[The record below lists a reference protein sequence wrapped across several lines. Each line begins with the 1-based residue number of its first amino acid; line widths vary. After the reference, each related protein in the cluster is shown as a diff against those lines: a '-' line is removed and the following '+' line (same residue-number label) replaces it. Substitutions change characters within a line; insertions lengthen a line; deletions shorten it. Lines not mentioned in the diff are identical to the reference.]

1 MPHIVPSLLKRRRLL
16 RKRRGQALARMKG
29 LYRRAIWIAFGKG
42 RYALQALEPA
52 GIRIPAETIE
62 AGRRALRRS
71 VADVGICILPDEHVF
86 RNFTESRWRLGYK
99 IEPLRYKIEPGDVL
113 YEIWGVTE
121 TTARRA
127 LTRAASKMPTLP
139 GDTMPI
145 KTQISYIKIFDLLY

>member
-1 MPHIVPSLLKRRRLL
+1 
-16 RKRRGQALARMKG
+16 MKG
-29 LYRRAIWIAFGKG
+29 LSRREDWIALGKG

-52 GIRIPAETIE
+52 AIPAETIE
-62 AGRRALRRS
+62 AGRRELRRS

-86 RNFTESRWRLGYK
+86 QNFTKSPWR
-99 IEPLRYKIEPGDVL
+99 LRYKIEPGDIL
-113 YEIWGVTE
+113 YEVWGVTE

-145 KTQISYIKIFDLLY
+145 KTRIIYIKIFNLLY